1 MKKFKKNISTLLTVM
16 ILTTSLSVP
25 VLASDTHKTEGN
37 SISNDIFEATEFTVE
52 TNGYVEHIII
62 NENREI
68 FVNGRNITTITS
80 TTNNNIGI
88 MSLSEDWI
96 KAGTEEYHYNLGGL
110 SVSAAVGILKKLG
123 KTAAISTLE
132 KVLGAA
138 GALAGA
144 YVLDG
149 VYIRDVRTTWYRNID
164 RPGRPEM
171 KQTHDV
177 SLVVFGITVLTF

>member
-1 MKKFKKNISTLLTVM
+1 M

-123 KTAAISTLE
+123 KNSRYFDIRESTWCSRCFGRRIC
-132 KVLGAA
+132 VRWC
-138 GALAGA
+138 
-144 YVLDG
+144 
-149 VYIRDVRTTWYRNID
+149 VYPRC
-164 RPGRPEM
+164 
-171 KQTHDV
+171 
-177 SLVVFGITVLTF
+177 

>member
-1 MKKFKKNISTLLTVM
+1 M

-25 VLASDTHKTEGN
+25 VLASYTHKTEGN

-110 SVSAAVGILKKLG
+110 SVSAAVGI
-123 KTAAISTLE
+123 
-132 KVLGAA
+132 
-138 GALAGA
+138 
-144 YVLDG
+144 
-149 VYIRDVRTTWYRNID
+149 
-164 RPGRPEM
+164 
-171 KQTHDV
+171 
-177 SLVVFGITVLTF
+177 